1 MEEKEVVLKRAK
13 NAVLSRDFSLAL
25 RIYDSLLKEEPDNKE
40 YLSCVGNIYEKT
52 NSDAKALGY
61 FQRIIK
67 NSPNDFDALN
77 HIGGIFRRLKM
88 YNEAVIVLKKALATG
103 KDTAEVNYNLGFTY
117 KLMGKTQEAITCFES
132 AITENPVDALA
143 YNQLGLI
150 YFRSGDFRKSITIY
164 KTGLQIDTNHPILQY
179 NLAKSYEAVNE
190 IANASSAYESAL
202 KAKPGWVD
210 AAKDYASLLLKE
222 HRAKAAFGLVKK
234 LLELHHGRN
243 DLTLLLGKV
252 YFAQN
257 DYIKAEET
265 LNGYIHKNPHDASA
279 FALIAEIYEAQ
290 KKYKEA
296 EEAIAKAQSLCHEE
310 DILNITELE
319 VKILLSAENYEEAYS
334 KLVLISDNK
343 ASPSSLDL
351 QGQMAICT
359 DKEEILDRLR
369 AKIIGLNKDYLQFY
383 TNWGFRFMQKG
394 KYREAR
400 KYFRKHI
407 SFDRK
412 SLMTWLY
419 LGMVE
424 EKLGALESAAED
436 YMMVLNIDS
445 TDVIAKER
453 LTKLS
458 DHIQDT
464 APEEDQ
470 SDYDE
475 LLDVTPEIPENSET
489 AESEETEKNASE
501 NQNEKSARKNDEQS
515 LAKVSKEEEANILHI
530 DGSKI
535 SAFDEEQKSLSQKLL
550 EGEELSDFG
559 YVMPEEKTEEDKKT
573 EQLITNPKDSGADSQ
588 IDFQNKEAVE
598 DERKKDSAYE
608 DNILKDEDDD
618 SFNKNLS
625 ENANPASD
633 FSNGNIED
641 ENISESVADS
651 AASGNGGTST
661 EQFPENKAQGDDK
674 LLDYSQNAPDG
685 KTPSPFQE
693 NSTVSDMPISDG
705 EDEIPPLG
713 NDIFS
718 DNDLENDDFSSEREN
733 SVPSSKNPSQSSEK
747 FSATQESKS
756 DTSGSSEQNDSA
768 TEKKFNDVLEKAEKA
783 AEKAWEA
790 AQTAADAASTVDKAE
805 DFINQMTEDAT
816 KKLQDVAED
825 IQNRLEESSFS
836 KELTNNEDNESP
848 APDVPPEDEAK
859 NSSGEQDAFGKALNS
874 DEEPKCA
881 FSAIGSENEENFSS
895 DNDNLSPQAE
905 SEPDANEELFLSAK
919 LTPYE
924 TLLNQVSQILP
935 LVENMLINKEDAAK
949 FSKEVAL
956 FNSIKEMSASLP
968 AELKEDFMTGRMRIL
983 LDFIIAKL
991 SGKPGLLR
999 TTFSL
1004 KKSGIFGKEEEETLA
1019 DAERQ
1024 AQNYSEKDLVKK
1036 VLSDMRMMAMS
1047 LHDRELAAGLE
1058 RLGKEAEEKL

>member
-1 MEEKEVVLKRAK
+1 MEEKELVLKRAK

-25 RIYDSLLKEEPDNKE
+25 RIYGSLLKEEPDNKE

-265 LNGYIHKNPHDASA
+265 LNGYIHKNPQDASA

-319 VKILLSAENYEEAYS
+319 VKILLSAENYEDAYS

-419 LGMVE
+419 LGMVD

-445 TDVIAKER
+445 TNVIAKER

-489 AESEETEKNASE
+489 AESEETEKTSNE
-501 NQNEKSARKNDEQS
+501 NQNEKAATKNDEQS
-515 LAKVSKEEEANILHI
+515 LVKVSKEEDANILHI
-530 DGSKI
+530 NGSKI

-573 EQLITNPKDSGADSQ
+573 EQFITNPKDSGSDSQ

-608 DNILKDEDDD
+608 DNLLKEDDD

-625 ENANPASD
+625 ENTKPASD
-633 FSNGNIED
+633 FSNGNTED

-651 AASGNGGTST
+651 ASSGNGGTST
-661 EQFPENKAQGDDK
+661 EQFPENKAQGDD
-674 LLDYSQNAPDG
+674 
-685 KTPSPFQE
+685 
-693 NSTVSDMPISDG
+693 
-705 EDEIPPLG
+705 
-713 NDIFS
+713 
-718 DNDLENDDFSSEREN
+718 FSSERKN
-733 SVPSSKNPSQSSEK
+733 SVPSSKTPSQSSEK

-816 KKLQDVAED
+816 KKLQDVAEN
-825 IQNRLEESSFS
+825 IQNKLEESSFS
-836 KELTNNEDNESP
+836 KELPNNEGNGNS

-859 NSSGEQDAFGKALNS
+859 NPFGEQDAFGKALNS

-895 DNDNLSPQAE
+895 DNDSLSPQAE
-905 SEPDANEELFLSAK
+905 DEPDANEEELSLSAK

-956 FNSIKEMSASLP
+956 FNSIKAMSASLP
-968 AELKEDFMTGRMRIL
+968 AELKEDFMTGRMRVL

-999 TTFSL
+999 TTVSL
-1004 KKSGIFGKEEEETLA
+1004 KKSGIFGKEEESLT
-1019 DAERQ
+1019 DAEQQ

>member
-1 MEEKEVVLKRAK
+1 MEEKELVLKRAK

-25 RIYDSLLKEEPDNKE
+25 RIYGSLLKEEPDNKE

-296 EEAIAKAQSLCHEE
+296 EEAIAKAQLLCHEE

-319 VKILLSAENYEEAYS
+319 VKILLSAENYEDAYS

-359 DKEEILDRLR
+359 GKEEILDRLR

-445 TDVIAKER
+445 TEVIAKER

-464 APEEDQ
+464 APEEEADG
-470 SDYDE
+470 DE
-475 LLDVTPEIPENSET
+475 LQDVTPEIPENLET

-501 NQNEKSARKNDEQS
+501 NQNKKSATKNDEQS
-515 LAKVSKEEEANILHI
+515 LAKVSKEEDANILHI

-573 EQLITNPKDSGADSQ
+573 EQFITNPKDSGSDSQ

-608 DNILKDEDDD
+608 DNILKDEDDN

-625 ENANPASD
+625 ENANPDSD

-674 LLDYSQNAPDG
+674 LLDYSQNPPGG
-685 KTPSPFQE
+685 KTSSPSQE

-718 DNDLENDDFSSEREN
+718 DNDLESDNSSSERKN
-733 SVPSSKNPSQSSEK
+733 SVPSSKTPSQSSEK
-747 FSATQESKS
+747 SSDSQESQS

-825 IQNRLEESSFS
+825 IQNRLEESRFS
-836 KELTNNEDNESP
+836 KEVQNNEGNGNP
-848 APDVPPEDEAK
+848 APDTPPEDEAK
-859 NSSGEQDAFGKALNS
+859 NPSGEQDAFGKALNS

-895 DNDNLSPQAE
+895 DNDSLSPQAE
-905 SEPDANEELFLSAK
+905 SEPDAPEELFVSAK

-968 AELKEDFMTGRMRIL
+968 AELKEDFMTGRMRVL

-999 TTFSL
+999 TTVSL
-1004 KKSGIFGKEEEETLA
+1004 KKSGIFGKEEDESLT
-1019 DAERQ
+1019 DAEQ
-1024 AQNYSEKDLVKK
+1024 YAQNYSEKDLVKK

-1047 LHDRELAAGLE
+1047 LHDRELATGLE

>member
-319 VKILLSAENYEEAYS
+319 LQILLSAENYEDAYS

-359 DKEEILDRLR
+359 GKEEILDRLR

-475 LLDVTPEIPENSET
+475 LLDVTPEIPENLET

-515 LAKVSKEEEANILHI
+515 LAKLSKEEEANILHI

-573 EQLITNPKDSGADSQ
+573 EQFITNPKDSGSDSQ

-608 DNILKDEDDD
+608 DNILKDEDDN

-625 ENANPASD
+625 ENTKPASD

-661 EQFPENKAQGDDK
+661 EQFPENKAQGDERAS
-674 LLDYSQNAPDG
+674 DYSQNPPGG
-685 KTPSPFQE
+685 KTSSPSQE
-693 NSTVSDMPISDG
+693 NSAVSDIPISDG
-705 EDEIPPLG
+705 ENEIPPLG
-713 NDIFS
+713 NGIFS

-733 SVPSSKNPSQSSEK
+733 SVPSSKTPSQSSEK
-747 FSATQESKS
+747 SSATQESKS

-825 IQNRLEESSFS
+825 IQDRLEESSFS
-836 KELTNNEDNESP
+836 KEVQNNEGNGNSTSD
-848 APDVPPEDEAK
+848 APPEDEAK
-859 NSSGEQDAFGKALNS
+859 NPFGEQDAFGKAFNS

-895 DNDNLSPQAE
+895 KNDISNPQAE
-905 SEPDANEELFLSAK
+905 SEPDANEEELSLAAK

-956 FNSIKEMSASLP
+956 FNSIKAMSASLP
-968 AELKEDFMTGRMRIL
+968 AELKEDFMTGRMRVL

-999 TTFSL
+999 TTVSL
-1004 KKSGIFGKEEEETLA
+1004 KKSGIFGKEEESLT
-1019 DAERQ
+1019 DAEQQ